1 MTKEART
8 QWHPAFCAAVRLE
21 LVENKA
27 DLDYT
32 NEYNLNS
39 KPIQMDL
46 LVIKKSKDVEI
57 KNEIGKIFRSH
68 NIMEYKSPQDD
79 LNLDTYVKV
88 IGYACMYKASEVHV
102 GDIDLDDITITLVR
116 EGKPRELLKWFV
128 KNDYKVCEKY
138 KGIYYV
144 EKEGCFPIQ
153 VIVSGKLSA
162 ENQKWLTLLSRNLER
177 KDIERIVLQSE
188 CLTEKDEK
196 LYADSVL
203 EVAVTENEEMFADLR
218 MEGMHMCEALRRL
231 MREDLE
237 EATRIGEEQGKKIG
251 EEIGEERGREGII
264 MNVLKSNRTAEEVAE
279 LLMVP
284 LEEVK
289 AVAKKLLSEN

>member
-1 MTKEART
+1 M
-8 QWHPAFCAAVRLE
+8 
-21 LVENKA
+21 
-27 DLDYT
+27 
-32 NEYNLNS
+32 
-39 KPIQMDL
+39 
-46 LVIKKSKDVEI
+46 
-57 KNEIGKIFRSH
+57 
-68 NIMEYKSPQDD
+68 
-79 LNLDTYVKV
+79 
-88 IGYACMYKASEVHV
+88 
-102 GDIDLDDITITLVR
+102 
-116 EGKPRELLKWFV
+116 
-128 KNDYKVCEKY
+128 
-138 KGIYYV
+138 
-144 EKEGCFPIQ
+144 
-153 VIVSGKLSA
+153 
-162 ENQKWLTLLSRNLER
+162 
-177 KDIERIVLQSE
+177 LQSE

-279 LLMVP
+279 LLLVP

>member
-1 MTKEART
+1 MTKETRT
-8 QWHPAFCAAVRLE
+8 QWHPAFCSAMRLE
-21 LVENKA
+21 LIENKA

-46 LVIKKSKDVEI
+46 LVIKKSSDVEI
-57 KNEIGKIFRSH
+57 KNEIGKIFRGH

-88 IGYACMYKASEVHV
+88 VGYACMYKASEVHV
-102 GDIDLDDITITLVR
+102 GDIDLEDITITLVR

-128 KNDYKVCEKY
+128 KNDYEVHEKY

-162 ENQKWLTLLSRNLER
+162 ENQKWLTLLSRNLKR
-177 KDIERIVLQSE
+177 KDAERIVIQ
-188 CLTEKDEK
+188 TEKLIQQDEK

-203 EVAVTENEEMFADLR
+203 RVAVEENKAVFHKIRGESECMFD
-218 MEGMHMCEALRRL
+218 ALREL
-231 MREDLE
+231 MKEDLD
-237 EATRIGEEQGKKIG
+237 EAARL
-251 EEIGEERGREGII
+251 GEERGREELIL
-264 MNVLKSNRTAEEVAE
+264 NSLRKKRTVEEVAE
-279 LLMVP
+279 FLGISI
-284 LEEVK
+284 EEVK
-289 AVAKKLLSEN
+289 VVAQKL